1 MLAATV
7 VVAITAVLVLLGLY
21 TLQPNEAAIIQLFG
35 AYRGTTRTPGL
46 RATNPF
52 YTRKKLSLR
61 ARNLNGER
69 LKVND
74 KRGNPIEIAAVVV
87 WRVDDTAKA
96 FFDVDSYENYVK
108 LQAEAAVRHL
118 ASSFAYDDADRTM
131 PDTAEPTLLA
141 SATTVTRALVTELEE
156 RFEKAGV
163 IVEEARI
170 THLAYAPEIAQ
181 VMLRRQ
187 QAEAIIAARTKIVHG
202 AVSMVQ
208 MALNELS
215 ERRVVELDD
224 ERRGG
229 DGEQL
234 VDGAVRRIGGAARSQ
249 HRHAVRLRA
258 AHADDAP
265 MTGKKAF
272 LLRLDPAVWDGLE
285 RLARAELRSV
295 NAEIEY
301 LLRDALAQRGI
312 KPKSTPAARRTTDSA
327 AASDPLHAL
336 EAQEQE
342 RVDRE
347 HAEDREPDSRSSSR
361 APACA

>member
-1 MLAATV
+1 VKEIAVSAMGSSAAKAVHDERPVGTYSGFLAVAIGLALLAAAAWTLFEAV
-7 VVAITAVLVLLGLY
+7 QAARSVRVGLQLTPMLVALALGLAGALVLAGIF
-21 TLQPNEAAIIQLFG
+21 TLQPNEGAIIQLFG
-35 AYRGTTRTPGL
+35 AYRGTTRRAGL

-52 YTRKKLSLR
+52 YTRKKISLR

-96 FFDVDSYENYVK
+96 WFDVDSYETYVK

-118 ASSFAYDDADRTM
+118 ASSFAYDEDDRM
-131 PDTAEPTLLA
+131 AGSSGGEPTLLA
-141 SATTVTRALVTELEE
+141 SASAVTRALVAELEA

-187 QAEAIIAARTKIVHG
+187 QAEAIISARQKIVHG

-215 ERRVVELDD
+215 ERRVVDLDD
-224 ERRGG
+224 ERR
-229 DGEQL
+229 
-234 VDGAVRRIGGAARSQ
+234 AAMVSNLLTVLCAESEVQ
-249 HRHAVRLRA
+249 PVIN
-258 AHADDAP
+258 
-265 MTGKKAF
+265 TGT
-272 LLRLDPAVWDGLE
+272 LYG
-285 RLARAELRSV
+285 
-295 NAEIEY
+295 
-301 LLRDALAQRGI
+301 
-312 KPKSTPAARRTTDSA
+312 
-327 AASDPLHAL
+327 
-336 EAQEQE
+336 
-342 RVDRE
+342 
-347 HAEDREPDSRSSSR
+347 
-361 APACA
+361 